1 MERPHEIELA
11 DFVDYPHTDWIS
23 GREFGEDKAK
33 KIGLLNWVKSREKV
47 IIHINDEK
55 VKAINDSFIKGF
67 FSAIFKEVKSKEQVN
82 KLFTIEANPYFA
94 RLFEKNFKILDA
106 IYNNATPNSK

>member
-1 MERPHEIELA
+1 MEMPHEIELA
-11 DFVDYPHTDWIS
+11 DFVDYPKTDWIS
-23 GREFGEDKAK
+23 GREFGEDKARK
-33 KIGLLNWVKSREKV
+33 VGLLDWVKSKEKT

-67 FSAIFKEVKSKEQVN
+67 FSSVFNEVKSKEQVN
-82 KLFTIEANPYFA
+82 NLFTIDANPYYV

-106 IYNNATPNSK
+106 IYNNFSSNSK